1 MHSLRIPQWYLSASF
16 FLFSLGSY
24 YFYQINL
31 YLFQLIGILFF
42 LLVGNKNSFK
52 LDLNIFVLI
61 AYIFFSSVILSIF
74 NSSHLTLSRILLP
87 VLLFSYCVF
96 LNIFFIQY
104 SYASNRAIY
113 FALSLNLFFFYLQ
126 FFCYVIFGIYIDY
139 LEIITGEVQRA
150 FGSTYDLGFYLINFR
165 PTGLFNEPGTYSTW
179 MMLIYIIYKLNL
191 VRLGENKKQLL
202 FDILFTLSV
211 FLTFSI
217 FGFIFLAIYLLS
229 SASNN
234 LKKSYK
240 YLILFSAIYIFYLYI
255 NARFSSNIIYARDTS
270 IDFRQMAIILYYNNL
285 DLINIFFGLGVFND
299 FFLNYNIVGKD
310 LGFLFSALT
319 STGLIGLILLIK
331 SIYSRKTILYA
342 YPLIIVLCLTKFT
355 YTSALIWFAIYYLV
369 VLKNE
374 KYDYSLAQNDC

>member
-1 MHSLRIPQWYLSASF
+1 M
-16 FLFSLGSY
+16 
-24 YFYQINL
+24 
-31 YLFQLIGILFF
+31 
-42 LLVGNKNSFK
+42 
-52 LDLNIFVLI
+52 
-61 AYIFFSSVILSIF
+61 
-74 NSSHLTLSRILLP
+74 
-87 VLLFSYCVF
+87 
-96 LNIFFIQY
+96 
-104 SYASNRAIY
+104 
-113 FALSLNLFFFYLQ
+113 
-126 FFCYVIFGIYIDY
+126 
-139 LEIITGEVQRA
+139 QRA